1 MVSTAEPG
9 FTAIT
14 NSIAREKELLA
25 QRQEAA
31 AKELLDLTSGRTP
44 ITLGGN

>member
-9 FTAIT
+9 FASIT
-14 NSIAREKELLA
+14 NKIATEERLLA
-25 QRQEAA
+25 ERQEAA